1 MWYSMDSFF
10 GFLVTVEY
18 LGFLVRGF
26 WFRVI
31 GSGLLGHVTQNTP
44 EDTYGNMETS
54 NSEMLEMS

>member
-1 MWYSMDSFF
+1 MES
-10 GFLVTVEY
+10 EY